1 MGFLE
6 KARDVLWKIGKAFA
20 VDLSPEIARGVI
32 ADYLRKA
39 RVEDLVNYIESNES
53 VFEKIW
59 GSLRDDVK
67 EKIVKTLSN
76 IKEAKDMITVK
87 TTLEALVEAERYDLL
102 AVFVNSK
109 KALQWLRREV
119 ELAKKTLWP

>member
-6 KARDVLWKIGKAFA
+6 KARDVLWRIGKSFA
-20 VDLSPEIARGVI
+20 VDLTPEIARGVI

-67 EKIVKTLSN
+67 EKIVKILSN